1 MSSNSID
8 WSKRYGEIVW
18 AKAAGNFPFWPARI
32 FDPESS
38 HMPDYLKVSKSC
50 PYAVVFYGDGTY
62 SNASS
67 KTLKE
72 FLGVGNDD
80 ALRNKQKIHAR
91 YAKLFPEALQMAD
104 ADFVRPEGMRQ
115 PMPEFI
121 REENSAEAKS
131 KDKNRTKDAQ
141 SDDQRGIYDFAD
153 VEQDREVELEKVSK
167 KSKSAAREDEDEDE
181 DEEEEEEEV
190 LEEEEEFDDRE
201 ARKGEK
207 NAVAKRQRPSTGS
220 QPDSKRKKKL
230 VKRSDLV
237 NTSTDSKKD
246 GQTIKKAVKPTVS
259 VTKVSGL
266 DFKQETR
273 EDRLLRLMRNLTKL
287 TNEATL
293 DEQNAMRTLNKI
305 ADMNLKPSEFEIGDV
320 VKFVASLRKCSSK
333 EIRDKART
341 MRQNW
346 IQIVAPPTSDSAT
359 TPAPAADADVPATDA
374 AVAIPEESSKTP
386 VEFKTPAPTSSS
398 SSSAFDSSTQSKVD
412 TSTITTMSDRTSPP
426 IPLTVATKQTVAV
439 VRAEDFPRMSKSLLS
454 SEVFESAVRTRSV
467 RLIFGVLLN
476 IDAAAKVEETALLVA
491 EGKMDRYF
499 ECISRFSS
507 LLKRQEKSSIK
518 QSLLT
523 LAADNERE
531 WSERKLEIEHILRST
546 FDYVSAT

>member
-121 REENSAEAKS
+121 REENSAEAIS

-346 IQIVAPPTSDSAT
+346 IQIV
-359 TPAPAADADVPATDA
+359 
-374 AVAIPEESSKTP
+374 
-386 VEFKTPAPTSSS
+386 EFKTPAPTSSS

-546 FDYVSAT
+546 FDYVSA